1 MKLEEYLYK
10 WFGYSEFR
18 PGQKGVITDLLEGKD
33 VIAMLPTGRGKS
45 MCYQFPGLMREG
57 TVLVVSPLLSLMEDQ
72 VTQLKYVVKNRVIA
86 FNSFRTLNE
95 KREAMKKLSSYK
107 FIFVSPE
114 MLQSEL
120 LIRELKKIHISL
132 FVVDEAHCISQWGY
146 DFRPDY
152 KKLNVV
158 IENIGSPTVLAL
170 TATATKG
177 VLQDI
182 ADSLNLKGAAE
193 HVYSIDRPNIAM
205 DVQFVETIEE
215 KKEALLEQVMYLQ
228 GPGIVYCSSRAW
240 TERLTE
246 YLRGKGV
253 TGVAFYHGGME
264 HEERMLIQQQFMNDQ
279 LQLVICTSAFGMGV
293 NKANTRYIIHFH
305 YPTNIASY
313 LQEIGRAGRDGEP
326 SIAILLCSP
335 LDHDLPISIINEV
348 KALSIWM
355 SLKCGIVDLP
365 YGGGKGGII
374 CDPREMSFRELERLS
389 RGYVRA
395 ISQIVGPTKDI
406 PAPDVFTNS
415 QIMAWMMDEYSR
427 IDEFNSP
434 GFITGKPLVL
444 GGSHGRE
451 TATAKG
457 VTICIREAAK
467 KRGIDIKG
475 ARVVVQGFG
484 NAGSFL
490 AKFMHDAGAK
500 VIAIS
505 DAYGALHDPNGLDI
519 DYLLDRRDSFGT
531 VTKLFNNTISNKE
544 LLELDCDILVPAAIE
559 NQITEENANDIKAK
573 IVVEAANG
581 PTTLEATKILT
592 DRGILLVPDVLASAG
607 GVTVSYF
614 EWVQNNQGYYWT
626 EEEVEQRLE
635 KVMVRSF
642 DSIYETAQVRKV
654 NMRLAAYM
662 VGVRKMAE
670 ASRFRGWV

>member
-1 MKLEEYLYK
+1 
-10 WFGYSEFR
+10 
-18 PGQKGVITDLLEGKD
+18 
-33 VIAMLPTGRGKS
+33 
-45 MCYQFPGLMREG
+45 
-57 TVLVVSPLLSLMEDQ
+57 
-72 VTQLKYVVKNRVIA
+72 
-86 FNSFRTLNE
+86 
-95 KREAMKKLSSYK
+95 
-107 FIFVSPE
+107 
-114 MLQSEL
+114 
-120 LIRELKKIHISL
+120 
-132 FVVDEAHCISQWGY
+132 
-146 DFRPDY
+146 
-152 KKLNVV
+152 
-158 IENIGSPTVLAL
+158 
-170 TATATKG
+170 
-177 VLQDI
+177 
-182 ADSLNLKGAAE
+182 
-193 HVYSIDRPNIAM
+193 
-205 DVQFVETIEE
+205 
-215 KKEALLEQVMYLQ
+215 
-228 GPGIVYCSSRAW
+228 
-240 TERLTE
+240 
-246 YLRGKGV
+246 
-253 TGVAFYHGGME
+253 
-264 HEERMLIQQQFMNDQ
+264 
-279 LQLVICTSAFGMGV
+279 
-293 NKANTRYIIHFH
+293 
-305 YPTNIASY
+305 
-313 LQEIGRAGRDGEP
+313 
-326 SIAILLCSP
+326 
-335 LDHDLPISIINEV
+335 
-348 KALSIWM
+348 M

-467 KRGIDIKG
+467 KRDIDIKG